1 MISLIKD
8 NFLSINECNSL
19 ISFYEEN
26 KKNSIKFRDTFFLDL
41 KEQNLDK
48 TLINNICNIS
58 RLINGSIIDWAQ
70 IVYWPTGS
78 FQDLHYDKALNKTTL
93 SSICY
98 LNDDY
103 EGGQT
108 YFGEG
113 TIFSHKKG
121 RILFFDGNYYLHGVK
136 KITSGNRYVLAIW
149 YRNESK

>member
-8 NFLSINECNSL
+8 NFLSIDECNNL

-26 KKNSIKFRDTFFLDL
+26 KKDSIKYRDTFFLDL
-41 KEQNLDK
+41 KENNLDK
-48 TLINNICNIS
+48 TLVNNISNIS
-58 RLINGSIIDWAQ
+58 KLINGSDIDMAQ

-78 FQDLHYDKALNKTTL
+78 FQDLHHDIALKNTTL
-93 SSICY
+93 SSVCY

-108 YFGEG
+108 YFEDG

-121 RILFFDGNYYLHGVK
+121 RILFFDGKYYLHGVK
-136 KITSGNRYVLAIW
+136 KITSRNRYSLAIW
-149 YRNESK
+149 NKNETK